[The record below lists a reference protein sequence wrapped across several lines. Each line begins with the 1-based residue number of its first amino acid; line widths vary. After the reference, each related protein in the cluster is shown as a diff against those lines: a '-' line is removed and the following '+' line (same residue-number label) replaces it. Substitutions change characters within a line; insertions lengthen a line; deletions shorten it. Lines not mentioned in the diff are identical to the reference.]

1 MIIIYKEPNKNGKIE
16 FTKDELEALLEQARQ
31 EGYNEGKKDVIVPS
45 IQPIQAPPADPPG
58 RQIWCNGGNVTLA
71 GNQKYD
77 CTHATGRATSK
88 PDPITQLF

>member
-31 EGYNEGKKDVIVPS
+31 EGYKEGKKDVIVPS
-45 IQPIQAPPADPPG
+45 IQPIQAPPADPNK
-58 RQIWCNGGNVTLA
+58 QIWCNGTNATLA

-77 CTHATGRATSK
+77 CTCATGRATSK
-88 PDPITQLF
+88 PDTITQLF